1 VPFVSLEATAGAA
14 AFLTGTGPLEAKVDL
29 TPGFLDAAAEGA
41 GAVLEDRGFLDANGE
56 ALDEVVV
63 AADAGLD
70 VAAFR
75 AAAEAVV
82 RLASGAREAV
92 GAGLVDE
99 DAVEA
104 AGLVVVLAD
113 RGALAAVVPFVL
125 AEVVVLAGEAV
136 RADTVDLTAVVG
148 AAFLSARTGRVVGAP
163 GVGLFWVM
171 GDALAA
177 VGAGLDEGPVRVDPV
192 GPLPAVVFGAVGLDV
207 AVAEPVA
214 GLVGLVA
221 AVDAAVL
228 LAGVALLAVADVGL
242 DEVVVGAPGFLAAP
256 GAGRAPVVLG
266 VVDLDE
272 LPVAAGLAPT
282 REVAAP
288 AVLGAETG
296 LELVGLVVAGADL
309 SPGFLAGPVDPA
321 TGFLAGFALVTAAA
335 VAPATV
341 APTAAAAI
349 TATTSLVSAFCV
361 SSGSWGFST
370 VRSSTFEGSS
380 TFAGSSAIT
389 GSSTFAGSS
398 TCTGSST
405 TTGSSTFAGS
415 ST

>member
-1 VPFVSLEATAGAA
+1 MPFVFLEATAEAA

-29 TPGFLDAAAEGA
+29 TAGFLEAAAEGA

-70 VAAFR
+70 VAALR
-75 AAAEAVV
+75 ADAEAVV

-104 AGLVVVLAD
+104 AGFVVVLAD

-148 AAFLSARTGRVVGAP
+148 AAFLSARPGRVVAP

-192 GPLPAVVFGAVGLDV
+192 GPLPAVVLGAVGLDV

-221 AVDAAVL
+221 AVDAAVR
-228 LAGVALLAVADVGL
+228 LAGVALLVVADEGL
-242 DEVVVGAPGFLAAP
+242 EVVEGAPGFLAAP
-256 GAGRAPVVLG
+256 TPGRAPAPVVLG

-272 LPVAAGLAPT
+272 LPVGAGLAPT

-288 AVLGAETG
+288 AVLLGKAN
-296 LELVGLVVAGADL
+296 D
-309 SPGFLAGPVDPA
+309 
-321 TGFLAGFALVTAAA
+321 
-335 VAPATV
+335 
-341 APTAAAAI
+341 
-349 TATTSLVSAFCV
+349 
-361 SSGSWGFST
+361 
-370 VRSSTFEGSS
+370 
-380 TFAGSSAIT
+380 
-389 GSSTFAGSS
+389 
-398 TCTGSST
+398 
-405 TTGSSTFAGS
+405 
-415 ST
+415 